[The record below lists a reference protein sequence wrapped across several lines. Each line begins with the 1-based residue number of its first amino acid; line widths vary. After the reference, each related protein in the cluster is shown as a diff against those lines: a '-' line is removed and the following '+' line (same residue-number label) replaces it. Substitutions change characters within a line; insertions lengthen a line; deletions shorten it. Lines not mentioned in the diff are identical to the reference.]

1 MQALNVVIK
10 QLLKKPESLTLFH
23 NQISL
28 HIMIKYISKEI
39 IQQKSGISSTIQPAY
54 VICF

>member
-39 IQQKSGISSTIQPAY
+39 IQQKPGSLQQYGQLT
-54 VICF
+54 